1 MRLALPPEGALV
13 PNDEHDPLPYYYR
26 PLTGWL
32 YRKRLT
38 MALSLLPAG
47 TPGQHVLEVGVG
59 SGILI
64 PTLSAAFDSYTG
76 TDLVLAKGID
86 RLAAPTCSA
95 RFLEA
100 DLLAP
105 SSLPAAS
112 FDCIVCLSVLE
123 HIADADA
130 AATALARALAKG
142 GTLVVGYPMV
152 NRVMTRLFQL
162 IGFGNI
168 DDHHVTAP
176 KTIHRALRRVLRPV
190 ARKAL
195 PAFAPV
201 SLALYQCVAWVKD

>member
-1 MRLALPPEGALV
+1 MRLALPPKGTLV

-38 MALSLLPAG
+38 MALSLLPPR
-47 TPGQHVLEVGVG
+47 TPRQHVLEVGVG

-64 PTLSAAFDSYTG
+64 PTLSAAFGSYTG
-76 TDLVLAKGID
+76 TDLVLAKGLY
-86 RLAAPTCSA
+86 RLVAPTCSA
-95 RFLEA
+95 RFLQA

-130 AATALARALAKG
+130 AATALACALAKG
-142 GTLVVGYPMV
+142 GMLVVGYPMV
-152 NRVMTRLFQL
+152 NGIMTRLFQL

-176 KTIHRALRRVLRPV
+176 KTIQRALRRVLRPV

-201 SLALYQCVAWVKD
+201 SLSLYQCAAWVKD

>member
-1 MRLALPPEGALV
+1 MKLALPPQGALV

-32 YRKRLT
+32 YRKRLS

-47 TPGQHVLEVGVG
+47 TASQRVLEVGVG

-64 PTLSAAFDSYTG
+64 PTLSAAFNSYTG
-76 TDLVLAKGID
+76 TDLVLADGLD
-86 RLAAPTCSA
+86 RWVAPTCRA
-95 RFLEA
+95 RFVAA

-105 SSLPAAS
+105 GSLPAAS
-112 FDCIVCLSVLE
+112 FDCVVCLSVLE

-130 AATALARALAKG
+130 AATALARALAPG

-152 NRVMTRLFQL
+152 NRMMTRLFQL

-176 KTIHRALRRVLRPV
+176 RAIHRALGRVLRPV